1 MPQTRGGDPVKKYN
15 PIHEFASFV
24 ERLCKAGGTVGQAL
38 SVLARD
44 GEDKWEVQARGM
56 NLFLRT
62 RELLTMS
69 RRLEANAQVLD
80 VMRNAFITPDDC
92 WDTNVVP
99 EVDAFALTALRNVA
113 DAEDITPH
121 LPPVLGTAEL
131 DTLQGALEEMRKMLG
146 GATELPENVRWYMLS
161 LINQCLDIISGGSID
176 FVLLRSITLE
186 TYGMG
191 ILTSAHLKRERRGL
205 FVQSLPRMVDKW
217 FLGFT
222 VPTARGIAAQTTTDF
237 IGD

>member
-1 MPQTRGGDPVKKYN
+1 MKKYN
-15 PIHEFASFV
+15 PIHEFVGFV

-44 GEDKWEVQARGM
+44 GEDQWEVQARGM

-99 EVDAFALTALRNVA
+99 EVDAFALTALSNYS
-113 DAEDITPH
+113 D
-121 LPPVLGTAEL
+121 
-131 DTLQGALEEMRKMLG
+131 RKS
-146 GATELPENVRWYMLS
+146 V
-161 LINQCLDIISGGSID
+161 
-176 FVLLRSITLE
+176 V
-186 TYGMG
+186 
-191 ILTSAHLKRERRGL
+191 
-205 FVQSLPRMVDKW
+205 
-217 FLGFT
+217 
-222 VPTARGIAAQTTTDF
+222 
-237 IGD
+237 